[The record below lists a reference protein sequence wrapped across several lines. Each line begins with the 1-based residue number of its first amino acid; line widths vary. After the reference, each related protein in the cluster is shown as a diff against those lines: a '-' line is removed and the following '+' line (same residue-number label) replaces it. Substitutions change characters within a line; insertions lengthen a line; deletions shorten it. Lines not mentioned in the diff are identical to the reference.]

1 VFIKSLFTR
10 LREITSP
17 DVRTF
22 EAIVIFQFSI
32 DVDSKAEPRLESFQQ
47 YLNQMLSEPVFIV
60 LVREWT
66 D

>member
-1 VFIKSLFTR
+1 
-10 LREITSP
+10 
-17 DVRTF
+17 VRAF
-22 EAIVIFQFSI
+22 EAIVILQFSI
-32 DVDSKAEPRLESFQQ
+32 DVDSKAKPRLESFQQ